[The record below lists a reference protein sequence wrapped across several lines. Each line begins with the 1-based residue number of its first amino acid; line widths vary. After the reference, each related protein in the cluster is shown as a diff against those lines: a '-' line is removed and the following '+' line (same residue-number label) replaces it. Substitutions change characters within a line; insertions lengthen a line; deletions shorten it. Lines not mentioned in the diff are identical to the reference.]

1 MHKRRISKHKSK
13 RRKSRRNNSLQ
24 LRNSK
29 LKVTHLDI
37 LTMYSRHLD
46 LNHLFFMS
54 FQKKLELNCL
64 QA

>member
-1 MHKRRISKHKSK
+1 MHKRRIRKHKLK
-13 RRKSRRNNSLQ
+13 RRKNRRNNSLQ

-46 LNHLFFMS
+46 LNHQFFMS
-54 FQKKLELNCL
+54 FRKKLEMNYLL
-64 QA
+64 A